1 MGGLAEY
8 AAHHRLVAQVYPVI
22 LGPISHRPGTSAG
35 IPQHLRGKPRRLID
49 TTMTGGDL
57 DISAAGDYVIE
68 GNTWTTT
75 NAVATTLIAEA
86 SGVRAVSNHATGQR
100 LLIEIPEVSAG
111 SLICATVEW
120 EVVTMASTAQSVWVK
135 LKQAAGTTDT
145 QYDVLV
151 ACYRHSAS
159 SWRPKHG
166 YRGSSSHVTGYT
178 GDNPW
183 ASSQP
188 STVVMSVWGSGYSWG
203 VAMSS
208 ASLTGRPPFRGLPAT
223 NNAAGSLRSRSNG
236 QSSGDILPHMRYLAL
251 GWNSNG
257 NNIEARVRRVI
268 VEAAL

>member
-1 MGGLAEY
+1 MNLGL
-8 AAHHRLVAQVYPVI
+8 L
-22 LGPISHRPGTSAG
+22 SHRPGWPSG
-35 IPQHLRGKPRRLID
+35 VPQSLRGRPATLID
-49 TTMTGGDL
+49 TTMTGADL
-57 DISAAGDYVIE
+57 DISSAGDYVIE

-75 NAVATTLIAEA
+75 NAVASTLIAEA

-166 YRGSSSHVTGYT
+166 FRGASSHVTAYT

-203 VAMSS
+203 VSMSS
-208 ASLTGRPPFRGLPAT
+208 SSLTDRPPFRGMPAT
-223 NNAAGSLRSRSNG
+223 NNATGSLRSRANG
-236 QSSGDILPHMRYLAL
+236 QSSGDTLPNMRYLVL
-251 GWNSNG
+251 GWNSNS
-257 NNIEARVRRVI
+257 NNIEARVKRVV